1 MKKYLD
7 SQGTA
12 FLWSKIKNI
21 KLDNTLVYES
31 KTVEDWNNDRDL
43 ISQKGTLY
51 IYNNYK
57 VIKDEEDN
65 EIFLPGIK
73 LGDGKAF
80 LIDLPFLNTDPF
92 DEQILDHINNNVIHI
107 SIEDRKFWNN
117 KLNLIQPTTE
127 SQTLILNRY

>member
-31 KTVEDWNNDRDL
+31 KTVEEWNNDKDL

-51 IYNNYK
+51 IYTNYK
-57 VIKDEEDN
+57 VIKDQENN

-73 LGDGKAF
+73 LGDGKAY
-80 LIDLPFLNTDPF
+80 LIDLPFLNTDTF
-92 DEQILDHINNNVIHI
+92 NEQILDHINNKVIHV
-107 SIEDRKFWNN
+107 SLEDRMFWNN
-117 KLNLIQPTTE
+117 KLNLVQPE

>member
-21 KLDNTLVYES
+21 KLDNTLIYES
-31 KTVEDWNNDRDL
+31 KTVEEWNSDKDL
-43 ISQKGTLY
+43 ISQKGILY

-57 VIKDEEDN
+57 IINDQEGN

-73 LGDGKAF
+73 LGDGKAY
-80 LIDLPFLNTDPF
+80 LIDLPFLNTDAF
-92 DEQILDHINNNVIHI
+92 NEQILDHINNKIIHV
-107 SIEDRKFWNN
+107 SLDDRRFWNN
-117 KLNLIQPTTE
+117 KLNLVQPE
-127 SQTLILNRY
+127 SQTLILNRD

>member
-31 KTVEDWNNDRDL
+31 KTVEEWNSDKDL

-51 IYNNYK
+51 IYTNYK
-57 VIKDEEDN
+57 IINDQEDN

-73 LGDGKAF
+73 LGDGKAY
-80 LIDLPFLNTDPF
+80 LIDLPFLNTDTF
-92 DEQILDHINNNVIHI
+92 NEQILDHINNKVIHV
-107 SIEDRKFWNN
+107 SLEDRMFWNN
-117 KLNLIQPTTE
+117 KLNLVQPE
-127 SQTLILNRY
+127 SQTLVLNRY

>member
-21 KLDNTLVYES
+21 KLDNTLIYES
-31 KTVEDWNNDRDL
+31 KTVEEWNSDKDL

-51 IYNNYK
+51 IYSNYK
-57 VIKDEEDN
+57 IVNDQEDN

-73 LGDGKAF
+73 LGDGKAY
-80 LIDLPFLNTDPF
+80 LIDLPFLNTDAF
-92 DEQILDHINNNVIHI
+92 NEQILDHINNKIIHV
-107 SIEDRKFWNN
+107 SLDDRRFWNN
-117 KLNLIQPTTE
+117 KLNLVQPE
-127 SQTLILNRY
+127 SQTLVLNRY

>member
-31 KTVEDWNNDRDL
+31 RTVEDWNNDRDL

-51 IYNNYK
+51 IYSNYK

-80 LIDLPFLNTDPF
+80 LIDLPFLNTDTL

>member
-12 FLWSKIKNI
+12 FLWRKIKNI

-31 KTVEDWNNDRDL
+31 KTVEEWNSDKNL

-57 VIKDEEDN
+57 VIKDEDDN

-73 LGDGKAF
+73 LGDGKAY
-80 LIDLPFLNTDPF
+80 LIDLPFLNTDPL
-92 DEQILDHINNNVIHI
+92 DEQILDHINNNVIHV
-107 SIEDRKFWNN
+107 SLEDRRFWNN
-117 KLNLIQPTTE
+117 KLNLVQPE

>member
-31 KTVEDWNNDRDL
+31 KTVEEWNNDKDL

-51 IYNNYK
+51 IYTNYK
-57 VIKDEEDN
+57 IINDQEDN

-73 LGDGKAF
+73 LGDGKAY
-80 LIDLPFLNTDPF
+80 LIDLPFLNTDTF
-92 DEQILDHINNNVIHI
+92 NEQILDHINNKVIHV
-107 SIEDRKFWNN
+107 SLKDRMFWNN
-117 KLNLIQPTTE
+117 KLNLVQPE
-127 SQTLILNRY
+127 SQTLVLNRY

>member
-31 KTVEDWNNDRDL
+31 KTVEEWNSDKDL

-51 IYNNYK
+51 IYSNYK
-57 VIKDEEDN
+57 IINDEDDN

-92 DEQILDHINNNVIHI
+92 DEQILNHINNNIIHI
-107 SIEDRKFWNN
+107 SLQDRKFWNN
-117 KLNLIQPTTE
+117 KLNLIQPTAE
-127 SQTLILNRY
+127 SQTLILNKY

>member
-31 KTVEDWNNDRDL
+31 KTVEEWNNDKDL

-51 IYNNYK
+51 IYTNYK
-57 VIKDEEDN
+57 VIKDQEDN

-73 LGDGKAF
+73 LGDGKAY
-80 LIDLPFLNTDPF
+80 LIDLPFLNTDTF
-92 DEQILDHINNNVIHI
+92 NEQILDHINNKVIHV
-107 SIEDRKFWNN
+107 SLEDRMFWNN
-117 KLNLIQPTTE
+117 KLNLVQPE
-127 SQTLILNRY
+127 SQTLVLNRY

>member
-31 KTVEDWNNDRDL
+31 KTVEEWNSDRNL

-51 IYNNYK
+51 IYSNYK
-57 VIKDEEDN
+57 VIKDEDDN

-73 LGDGKAF
+73 LGDGKAY

-92 DEQILDHINNNVIHI
+92 DEQILDHINNNVIHV
-107 SIEDRKFWNN
+107 SLEDRRFWNN
-117 KLNLIQPTTE
+117 KLNLVQPE

>member
-12 FLWSKIKNI
+12 FLGSKIKNI

-31 KTVEDWNNDRDL
+31 KTVEEWNSDRNL

-51 IYNNYK
+51 IYSNYK
-57 VIKDEEDN
+57 VIKDEDDN

-73 LGDGKAF
+73 LGDGKAY

-92 DEQILDHINNNVIHI
+92 DEQILDHINNNVIHV
-107 SIEDRKFWNN
+107 SLEDRRFWNN
-117 KLNLIQPTTE
+117 KLNLVQPE